1 LFKIAN
7 EAGYDS
13 SKPLSKFTGTV
24 FDDESQK
31 DPMEI
36 ILADRERF
44 RAEIYEQLMKRVK
57 KHMFLTKR

>member
-13 SKPLSKFTGTV
+13 SKPLSAITGTV
-24 FDDESQK
+24 FDDEPQK
-31 DPMEI
+31 NAMEI
-36 ILADRERF
+36 IIADRERF

-57 KHMFLTKR
+57 KHMFQTKR